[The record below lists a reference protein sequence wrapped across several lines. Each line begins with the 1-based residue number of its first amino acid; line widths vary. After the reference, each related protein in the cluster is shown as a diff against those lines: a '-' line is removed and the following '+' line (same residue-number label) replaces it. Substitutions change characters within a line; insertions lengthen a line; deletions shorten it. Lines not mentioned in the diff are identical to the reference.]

1 MGMRS
6 AASGRP
12 TTSSMLADDFTSHR
26 TLFASPARWDL
37 YDHFRV
43 GVGLVM
49 GLLLLLFLGGR
60 ERDNR
65 MLGINEVGC
74 IGIYTCTFLFLFCY
88 FSGDYLRLGVVGMAC
103 TTVEPV
109 VGMACTGV
117 ELVGMACTGVELVG
131 MACTGVEHVV
141 GMLYRC

>member
-37 YDHFRV
+37 YDDFSLGV

-49 GLLLLLFLGGR
+49 GLLLLFFGGGGR
-60 ERDNR
+60 
-65 MLGINEVGC
+65 GIIEC
-74 IGIYTCTFLFLFCY
+74 
-88 FSGDYLRLGVVGMAC
+88 
-103 TTVEPV
+103 
-109 VGMACTGV
+109 
-117 ELVGMACTGVELVG
+117 
-131 MACTGVEHVV
+131 
-141 GMLYRC
+141 